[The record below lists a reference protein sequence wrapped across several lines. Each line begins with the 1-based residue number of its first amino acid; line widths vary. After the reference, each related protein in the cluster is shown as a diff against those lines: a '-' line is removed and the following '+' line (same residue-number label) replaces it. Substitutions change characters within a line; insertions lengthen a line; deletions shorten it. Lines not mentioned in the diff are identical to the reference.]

1 MAYTTIM
8 VQILHGE
15 HTAQSRAQLGLFM
28 DAARQAG
35 KRIDRFLGK
44 QLTLNELQLAIERQT
59 LFAQP
64 RLIVIEDLLSTTA
77 SKKKDALLEFVKN
90 SLPQLAENGDDLILW
105 EGKQLTAKQ
114 TPSWPGARVTQFK
127 LSQSLFAWLEAWKGM
142 WPPAERTQFL
152 KSTQTI
158 MAQEGA
164 DFCLIMLQRQIRFWL
179 EVHLGLPPA
188 VPPFAIK
195 KISTQAKTFTLPQLQ
210 KLHQRLTEYDQK
222 QKRGGNLLN
231 ATQELELL
239 VLTL

>member
-1 MAYTTIM
+1 M

-15 HTAQSRAQLGLFM
+15 HTAQSRAQLGLFL
-28 DAARQAG
+28 DAARHAG
-35 KRIDRFLGK
+35 QRVDRFLGK
-44 QLTLNELQLAIERQT
+44 QLTLSELQLAIERQT

-77 SKKKDALLEFVKN
+77 SKKKEALLEFVKN

-114 TPSWPGARVTQFK
+114 TPTWPGAKVTSFK
-127 LSQSLFAWLEAWKGM
+127 LSQNLFAWLESWKGT
-142 WPPAERTQFL
+142 WLPAERVQFL
-152 KSTQTI
+152 QKTQAVMT
-158 MAQEGA
+158 QEGA
-164 DFCLIMLQRQIRFWL
+164 DFCLIMLQRQLRFWL

-195 KISTQAKTFTLPQLQ
+195 KISTQAKTFTMPQLQ
-210 KLHQRLTEYDQK
+210 KLHQRLTTYDQK
-222 QKRGGNLLN
+222 QKRGGNLLTT
-231 ATQELELL
+231 TQELELL